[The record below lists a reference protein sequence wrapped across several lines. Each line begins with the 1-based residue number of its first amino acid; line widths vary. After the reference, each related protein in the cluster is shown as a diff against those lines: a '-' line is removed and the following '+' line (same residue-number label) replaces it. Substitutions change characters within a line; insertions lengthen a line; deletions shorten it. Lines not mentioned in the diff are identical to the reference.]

1 MASASDKGMFTD
13 AYFHEI
19 GKQIGREWR
28 SIGSCLELTSQYL
41 DGLEN
46 RRFALD
52 ICAAKM
58 LIKWQNA
65 RSSEFHETVA
75 ALRKALEDVGRKD
88 LSEVI
93 GKDYN
98 SELKQSCLFHNL

>member
-1 MASASDKGMFTD
+1 MASASDRELFTD
-13 AYFHEI
+13 VYLHEKAEDI
-19 GKQIGREWR
+19 GFEWR
-28 SIGSCLELTSQYL
+28 RLGIYLELTQQYL
-41 DGLEN
+41 DGLEYRN
-46 RRFALD
+46 EALD
-52 ICAAKM
+52 ICAGKM
-58 LIKWQNA
+58 LIKWRNA

-98 SELKQSCLFHNL
+98 GELKQSCLFHNL